1 MSRFILVK
9 ENRYNDRLLINVD
22 NISVIVL
29 ETNTVLVNGGETGW
43 YHFDNKEISKIIEA
57 TGIETLTNYYLGLL
71 PEKKK
76 ASRTSPDNG
85 DSNHSHRLG
94 FNIALKEM
102 EASIRG
108 GGR

>member
-1 MSRFILVK
+1 MTNPKSKLEEILK
-9 ENRYNDRLLINVD
+9 NALFT
-22 NISVIVL
+22 SVEYGAEHCDDHSDKLRQSVL
-29 ETNTVLVNGGETGW
+29 DSFYYE
-43 YHFDNKEISKIIEA
+43 
-57 TGIETLTNYYLGLL
+57 ETLQALDKYYQDYYLGLL

-94 FNIALKEM
+94 FSNAIDQI

-108 GGR
+108 GK